1 MKKTQLAVIIL
12 LAFGFSATLI
22 SEIVQTHKMAELQQK
37 YEAQLKANEKL
48 HLKNLEVT
56 KDNYESIKQLEKL
69 QEELRKSK
77 EQNKDINS
85 KYDKVKG
92 EIDRMLEKVSFNPN
106 NVTEPSNATEYHM
119 KKALKGTALSKE
131 SASFI
136 EAEKKYKVNALFLAG
151 IVANESSWGTSN
163 RAVSQNNLSGYAV
176 YNDGAKG
183 AYFDS
188 WRESILETAKLLSK
202 DYLNS
207 KGKYYNGKSITD
219 INTFYCQVDGQP
231 DFSWTGIVGT
241 IANDFKNKINS

>member
-12 LAFGFSATLI
+12 LAFGFSATFI
-22 SEIVQTHKMAELQQK
+22 SEIVQTHKMTELQQK
-37 YEAQLKANEKL
+37 YEAQLKENEKL
-48 HLKNLEVT
+48 HQKNLEVT

-183 AYFDS
+183 ACFDS

-202 DYLNS
+202 DYLNP
-207 KGKYYNGKSITD
+207 KGKYYNGTSTYD
-219 INTFYCQVDGQP
+219 VNTLYCQVGGQA
-231 DFSWTGIVGT
+231 DYSWSKTVSS
-241 IANDFKNKINS
+241 IANDFTNKINE